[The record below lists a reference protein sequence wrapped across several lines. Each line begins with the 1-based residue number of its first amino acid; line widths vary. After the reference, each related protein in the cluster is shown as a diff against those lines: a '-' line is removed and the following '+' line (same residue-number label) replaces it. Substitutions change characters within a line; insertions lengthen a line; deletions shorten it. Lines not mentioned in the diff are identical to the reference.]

1 MPLHS
6 SLDAIL
12 VPGVLDPF
20 NIKLSQ
26 NMDLIQNTYL
36 KYLQFEVLNE

>member
-1 MPLHS
+1 MYLGS
-6 SLDAIL
+6 I
-12 VPGVLDPF
+12 
-20 NIKLSQ
+20 NIELSQ